1 MTLED
6 SILVEVENEYLED
19 QSMPDEQRYVFAYK
33 IAIRNCGN
41 EAATLRRRHWFITD
55 GDGNVEEVEGDGVVG
70 NQPTIEP
77 GETYQYSSG
86 SVLPTQVGSMRG
98 YYVMEADDGSLF
110 HATIP
115 VFTLATPHTL
125 N

>member
-19 QSMPDEQRYVFAYK
+19 QSMPDEQRFVFAYR
-33 IAIRNCGN
+33 ITIHNQGVD
-41 EAATLRRRHWFITD
+41 AATLRRRHWFITD
-55 GDGNVEEVEGDGVVG
+55 GNGDVEEVEGDGVVG

-77 GETYQYSSG
+77 GESYRYSSG
-86 SVLPTQVGSMRG
+86 SVLPTEVGSMRG
-98 YYVMEADDGSLF
+98 YYVMEADNGTLF

>member
-19 QSMPDEQRYVFAYK
+19 QSMPDEQRYVFAYHISISNRGK
-33 IAIRNCGN
+33 N
-41 EAATLRRRHWFITD
+41 AATLRRRHWFIA
-55 GDGNVEEVEGDGVVG
+55 DGNGDVSEVEGDGVVG

-77 GETYQYSSG
+77 NETYRYSSG
-86 SVLPTQVGSMRG
+86 SVLQTEVGSMRG
-98 YYVMEADDGSLF
+98 YFEMEADDGSLF
-110 HATIP
+110 HASIP